1 MGKTLKDMAKHLKNV
16 ITPDIP
22 DTYAI
27 SPMFKSIS
35 KEEDIREGVLAL
47 RNFLY
52 HLCDVL
58 IIEGDSYDIHKKNAH
73 EFDDRV
79 TISVYFPFLHNVKC
93 LLLNIGFY
101 GVLTE
106 NAQSLTVVNNIFST
120 KIPASKYT
128 KCLKF
133 LTDCGILIDGIN
145 LNDKKADLFNTESLK
160 ISYADNPA
168 MLTGLKV
175 MAIAEIKLSRN
186 ANKSKVNTPS
196 TISYCRFSDI
206 LLRCDYRVLKNNYI
220 DDVISILKDTMK
232 PLSNNVQ
239 DFILQ
244 LHERYLDKGLKC
256 NVEIKDL
263 WIKFK
268 YSYKG
273 KEIWGINVS
282 LNNGYQINIKAKN
295 THKYADT
302 IDKFPSF
309 IQEMIENGYGC
320 GIKRGISDHCNG
332 GCQGFRF
339 SLDASII
346 DIRNSIETW
355 LDTELTFV

>member
-16 ITPDIP
+16 ITSEIP
-22 DTYAI
+22 EAYEI
-27 SPMFKSIS
+27 NPMFKGIS
-35 KEEDIREGVLAL
+35 SEEDIREGVLAF

-58 IIEGDSYDIHKKNAH
+58 IVEGDSYDSHKKNAH
-73 EFDDRV
+73 AFDDRV

-93 LLLNIGFY
+93 LLLNIGY
-101 GVLTE
+101 NGVLTE
-106 NAQSLTVVNNIFST
+106 NAQSLIVGNNIFNT
-120 KIPASKYT
+120 KIPVSKYIEG
-128 KCLKF
+128 LRF

-145 LNDKKADLFNTESLK
+145 LNDKKPNLFKAERIK
-160 ISYADNPA
+160 FSYPDNPA

-175 MAIAEIKLSRN
+175 MAIAEIEFDSC
-186 ANKSKVNTPS
+186 ASKSKDA
-196 TISYCRFSDI
+196 ISYCRFSDI
-206 LLRCDYRVLKNNYI
+206 LLRCDYRVLKNNKVGE
-220 DDVISILKDTMK
+220 VISILKDTMK
-232 PLSNNVQ
+232 PLSANVQ

-244 LHERYLDKGLKC
+244 LHQRYLDKGLKC

-263 WIKFK
+263 WIKIK
-268 YSYKG
+268 YSYKS

-302 IDKFPSF
+302 IEKFPSC
-309 IQEMIENGYGC
+309 IRGMIEKGYGC
-320 GIKRGISDHCNG
+320 GVKRGITDHCNG

-339 SLDASII
+339 SLDDSII
-346 DIRNSIETW
+346 AIRNDIETW
-355 LDTELTFV
+355 LDTELLFV

>member
-1 MGKTLKDMAKHLKNV
+1 LGKTLGDMAKHLKNV
-16 ITPDIP
+16 ITSDIP
-22 DTYAI
+22 ETYEVN
-27 SPMFKSIS
+27 PMFENIS
-35 KEEDIREGVLAL
+35 NEEDIREGVLAF

-52 HLCDVL
+52 QLCDVL
-58 IIEGDSYDIHKKNAH
+58 IAEGDSYDNHKKNAH

-93 LLLNIGFY
+93 LLLNIGYY

-106 NAQSLTVVNNIFST
+106 SAESLTACNNIFNT
-120 KIPASKYT
+120 KIPVSKSIE
-128 KCLKF
+128 CLQF
-133 LTDCGILIDGIN
+133 LTDCGILIDGID
-145 LNDKKADLFNTESLK
+145 LNEKKPDLSKTEK
-160 ISYADNPA
+160 IKIWYPNNPS

-175 MAIAEIKLSRN
+175 MAIAEIEFDTMVN
-186 ANKSKVNTPS
+186 NFEVNKFN

-206 LLRCDYRVLKNNYI
+206 LLRCDYRVLKNNET
-220 DDVISILKDTMK
+220 DVISILKDTMN
-232 PLSNNVQ
+232 PLPINVQ

-244 LHERYLDKGLKC
+244 LHQRYLDKGLKC

-263 WIKFK
+263 WIKIK
-268 YSYKG
+268 YSYKS

-302 IDKFPSF
+302 IDKFPLF
-309 IQEMIENGYGC
+309 IQEMIEKGYGC

-339 SLDASII
+339 SLDDSII
-346 DIRNSIETW
+346 DTRNTIETW
-355 LDTELTFV
+355 LDTELSFV